1 MATGGRKTVGQGRVT
16 VEPLSI
22 EPQTFEALS
31 VEPTVGRWPL
41 GVGRWALSVERWP
54 LIVGR

>member
-41 GVGRWALSVERWP
+41 AVGRWALGVGRWALGVER
-54 LIVGR
+54 

>member
-31 VEPTVGRWPL
+31 VEPTVGRWAL
-41 GVGRWALSVERWP
+41 GVER
-54 LIVGR
+54 